1 KSHLCN
7 MVLMDEQLGGI
18 QPDKEP
24 AVTAKAT
31 LFFFCHS
38 QTPKTTKGRY
48 KSDLS
53 MYGTGGRS

>member
-1 KSHLCN
+1 

-18 QPDKEP
+18 QPDKAP
-24 AVTAKAT
+24 AVSAKAT

>member
-1 KSHLCN
+1 

-18 QPDKEP
+18 QPDNAP

-31 LFFFCHS
+31 LSFFHHF

-53 MYGTGGRS
+53 MYDISG